1 MENVY
6 LHTGNKTR
14 RSQFVD
20 KYQNSDLR
28 LKLNRVINKQRCN
41 AVISQCNTGII
52 IYVLYKYET

>member
-1 MENVY
+1 MEKVY

-28 LKLNRVINKQRCN
+28 LKLNRVINKRDLN
-41 AVISQCNTGII
+41 NDVMR
-52 IYVLYKYET
+52 

>member
-28 LKLNRVINKQRCN
+28 LKLNRVINKRDLN
-41 AVISQCNTGII
+41 NDVMR
-52 IYVLYKYET
+52 